1 MKLLKIIIPIAIL
14 AALVYPAIVI
24 GNYLTIP
31 NHNTAATHFDTIIVL
46 GCPAKPD
53 GTPTPEQRERVLEGV
68 REYKAG
74 VAPAIIMTG
83 GAAHNH
89 FVEAHTMAVFAET
102 QGVPASAIIE
112 EGQAHDTIQNIF
124 YSAQIMHDHHW
135 SSAEIVSSPSHL
147 PRAAIIASTFD
158 TRIPALAFSWH
169 THPAQWPPEF
179 DLAHKYKLYKG
190 EALGCLRLREHGY
203 PPSKFLPLPPLT
215 TSPSATAAH
224 SQSPTPN

>member
-1 MKLLKIIIPIAIL
+1 MKLFKLVLIIAIL
-14 AALVYPAIVI
+14 AALAYPAVVI
-24 GNYLTIP
+24 ANYLTIP
-31 NHNTAATHFDTIIVL
+31 SHNTAATHFDTIIVL

-53 GTPTPEQRERVLEGV
+53 GTPTPEQRERVLEGI
-68 REYKAG
+68 REYQAG
-74 VAPAIIMTG
+74 IAPTLIMTG

-89 FVEAHTMAVFAET
+89 FVEAHTMALFAES

-147 PRAAIIASTFD
+147 PRAAFIAATFD
-158 TRIPALAFSWH
+158 TRIPPLAFTWR
-169 THPAQWPPEF
+169 THPANWPPEF
-179 DLAHKYKLYKG
+179 TLSHKYTLYKG
-190 EALGCLRLREHGY
+190 EALGCLHLREHGY

-215 TSPSATAAH
+215 TSP
-224 SQSPTPN
+224 TPSS